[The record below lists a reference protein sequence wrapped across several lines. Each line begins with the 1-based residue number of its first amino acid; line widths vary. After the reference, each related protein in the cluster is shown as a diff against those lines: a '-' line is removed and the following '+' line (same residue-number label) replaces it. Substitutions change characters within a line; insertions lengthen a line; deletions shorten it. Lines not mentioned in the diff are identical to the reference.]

1 VRVNTGDLHLLT
13 GAYVLHALPPGEH
26 ADFERHLPG
35 CPSCSEEVR
44 ELAATTGKLASA
56 VAVAPPPV
64 LKQRVMAQITA
75 ERQAPPVVPRQ
86 SRRGGTRRGR
96 ALSRFALAASVAAA
110 ATFGSAALWQYQEA
124 QDARDSATRTER
136 RAADLASVLA
146 APDAK
151 VVSGGLAE
159 GATGT
164 VVVSRTRNKAAFL
177 TSGLPEP
184 PEGKVY
190 QLWFSDGG
198 SMRSAGLMDAS
209 GDTGAVVMEGPLDG
223 ASGIGITVE
232 PAGGSAQPTSD
243 PLALLTLP
251 A

>member
-1 VRVNTGDLHLLT
+1 MNTGDLHLLT
-13 GAYVLHALPPGEH
+13 GAYVLHALPPGEL

-64 LKQRVMAQITA
+64 LKQRVMARIAA

-86 SRRGGTRRGR
+86 SRRGSTRRRR
-96 ALSRFALAASVAAA
+96 ALSRFALAASLAAA
-110 ATFGSAALWQYQEA
+110 ATLGSAALWQYQEA
-124 QDARDSATRTER
+124 QSARDAAQRTER

-151 VVSGGLAE
+151 VVSAGLSE

-164 VVVSRTRNKAAFL
+164 VVVSRARNKAAFL
-177 TSGLPEP
+177 AAGLPKP
-184 PEGKVY
+184 TEGKVY
-190 QLWFSDGG
+190 QLWFADGG
-198 SMRSAGLMDAS
+198 SMRSAGLMDGS
-209 GDTGAVVMEGPLDG
+209 GATAAVVMEGPLDG

-232 PAGGSAQPTSD
+232 PAGGSPQPTSD
-243 PLALLTLP
+243 PLALMTLP

>member
-1 VRVNTGDLHLLT
+1 MNTGDLHLLT

-56 VAVAPPPV
+56 VAVVPPPV
-64 LKQRVMAQITA
+64 LKQRVMARVAA

-110 ATFGSAALWQYQEA
+110 ATFGSVALWQYQEA
-124 QDARDSATRTER
+124 RDARDAAQRTEG

-151 VVSGGLAE
+151 AVSGGFAK

-164 VVVSRTRNKAAFL
+164 VVVSRTLDKAAFL
-177 TSGLPEP
+177 ASGLPNP

-190 QLWFSDGG
+190 QLWFADGG
-198 SMRSAGLMDAS
+198 SMRSAGLMDVS
-209 GDTGAVVMEGPLDG
+209 GTTGAAVMEGPLDG

-243 PLALLTLP
+243 PLALMTLP